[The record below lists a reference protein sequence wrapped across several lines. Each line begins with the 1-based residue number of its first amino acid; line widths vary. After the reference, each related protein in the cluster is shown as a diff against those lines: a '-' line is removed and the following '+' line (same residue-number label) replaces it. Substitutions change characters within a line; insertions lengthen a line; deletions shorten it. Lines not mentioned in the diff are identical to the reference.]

1 MARKVAFITGASRG
15 IGKAAAIA
23 LAEAGYDVVVTARTV
38 QEGEQQEYS
47 PTVARS
53 AVMALPGSIHL
64 TAEEVRK
71 RGRDALPIRLDLLDR
86 RSIDAALEQT
96 FGEWG
101 HIDVLLNNGIYEGP
115 GVLDR
120 FLEVS
125 EAMLKQMFDGNFF
138 APVHITQKVL
148 PSMLRRGQGVVIN
161 MTSGAAFDDPPGP
174 VGEGG
179 FGFAYGASKAAL
191 QRMAGILHIEHRQ
204 SGIRAYTVNP
214 GLVWTEAMTALFA
227 KIFAQGYRSHPT
239 WRCAAGGTRDRHRL
253 AGDGPRGRPTERP
266 AHRRAGPLCGK
277 TVGAGM
283 ATLMRSLRERA

>member
-1 MARKVAFITGASRG
+1 MVRKVAFITGASRG
-15 IGKAAAIA
+15 IGKAAAIT

-38 QEGEQQEYS
+38 HEGETQEYS
-47 PTVARS
+47 PTIARS
-53 AVMALPGSIHL
+53 AVMALPGSIQL

-86 RSIDAALEQT
+86 PSIDAALEHT
-96 FGEWG
+96 FREWG

-120 FLEVS
+120 FLAVG
-125 EAMLKQMFDGNFF
+125 EATLKQMFEGNFF

-148 PSMLRRGQGVVIN
+148 PSMLERGQGVVIN

-174 VGEGG
+174 VGDGG

-191 QRMAGILHIEHRQ
+191 QRMAGILRVEHQRR
-204 SGIRAYTVNP
+204 GIRAYTVNP

-227 KIFAQGYRSHPT
+227 KIFAQGDTDPT
-239 WRCAAGGTRDRHRL
+239 QRGGAPPVVPATVIAWLVTAPEAVALSGQLIDAQALCADKRL
-253 AGDGPRGRPTERP
+253 VPGWP
-266 AHRRAGPLCGK
+266 
-277 TVGAGM
+277 
-283 ATLMRSLRERA
+283 S